1 MDACVWRSVA
11 MRSVKLVGASHVADG
26 RTLSFDDALAATDDD
41 DDDDRSPI
49 DR

>member
-1 MDACVWRSVA
+1 
-11 MRSVKLVGASHVADG
+11 MRSVKLAAPPTWRDR